1 MGEPLR
7 VNSGQRWENTGSCTV
22 QGQRGNR
29 VRATFL
35 AFEAPYF
42 SWPGET
48 AQSLLKLERGCSCKT
63 GVFRGSAPCRRAVRG
78 WLFENPRK
86 PGRSL
91 QECPRKPA
99 SPGCHGRF
107 RWPQAEPGVCCFLN
121 EGFAV
126 SSALLIH
133 LKYNK
138 EAFRTFWKRL
148 QKMSQKQNSVT
159 AWWAEGNEP
168 ADFTVRE
175 CG

>member
-1 MGEPLR
+1 MGAR
-7 VNSGQRWENTGSCTV
+7 HVSGLFAAGRLKT
-22 QGQRGNR
+22 RGNR
-29 VRATFL
+29 GGPFKSVPESQR
-35 AFEAPYF
+35 
-42 SWPGET
+42 
-48 AQSLLKLERGCSCKT
+48 LL
-63 GVFRGSAPCRRAVRG
+63 GVMEGSG
-78 WLFENPRK
+78 
-86 PGRSL
+86 
-91 QECPRKPA
+91 
-99 SPGCHGRF
+99 
-107 RWPQAEPGVCCFLN
+107 WPQAEPGVSRFLN